1 MLTTTTF
8 FAWLTALRP
17 FCFLISLSLPESRS
31 DSVPRVRPPLRNC
44 VTFSSLF
51 CSKIGMDSLTPR
63 TGDGELDTSAILE
76 SALDIFRPVMESA
89 TVMAAHYAKA
99 CGRDVVL
106 QEDMRFGMMFAA
118 RYVTGRQIGSLFPE
132 IYEDAS
138 DSQRESSGSEG
149 SDYDPDG
156 SESSGSWETVSD
168 SEMVWTRYEGTDDD
182 QALKMNEC
190 ADSWDSW
197 EPQNPS
203 ERALKNAIDKQSDL

>member
-1 MLTTTTF
+1 
-8 FAWLTALRP
+8 
-17 FCFLISLSLPESRS
+17 
-31 DSVPRVRPPLRNC
+31 
-44 VTFSSLF
+44 
-51 CSKIGMDSLTPR
+51 MDSLTPR
-63 TGDGELDTSAILE
+63 SGDGELDTSAILE

-132 IYEDAS
+132 IYSESRS
-138 DSQRESSGSEG
+138 DSSGSEG

-156 SESSGSWETVSD
+156 EDEESGSDSGWETVSD

-190 ADSWDSW
+190 ADTWASW

-203 ERALKNAIDKQSDL
+203 ERALKNAIDKQSEN

>member
-1 MLTTTTF
+1 
-8 FAWLTALRP
+8 
-17 FCFLISLSLPESRS
+17 
-31 DSVPRVRPPLRNC
+31 
-44 VTFSSLF
+44 
-51 CSKIGMDSLTPR
+51 MDSLTPR
-63 TGDGELDTSAILE
+63 TGDGDLDTSAILE

-132 IYEDAS
+132 IYSESRS
-138 DSQRESSGSEG
+138 DSSSEG

-190 ADSWDSW
+190 ADSWDAW

-203 ERALKNAIDKQSDL
+203 ERALKNAIDKQREN

>member
-1 MLTTTTF
+1 M
-8 FAWLTALRP
+8 
-17 FCFLISLSLPESRS
+17 
-31 DSVPRVRPPLRNC
+31 
-44 VTFSSLF
+44 
-51 CSKIGMDSLTPR
+51 R

-132 IYEDAS
+132 IYRESRS
-138 DSQRESSGSEG
+138 DSPVRRGLEGSGSDSEG
-149 SDYDPDG
+149 SEYDPDG
-156 SESSGSWETVSD
+156 EDEESGSDSGWETVSD
-168 SEMVWTRYEGTDDD
+168 SEMVWTRYEGTGDD

>member
-1 MLTTTTF
+1 
-8 FAWLTALRP
+8 
-17 FCFLISLSLPESRS
+17 
-31 DSVPRVRPPLRNC
+31 
-44 VTFSSLF
+44 
-51 CSKIGMDSLTPR
+51 MDSLTPR
-63 TGDGELDTSAILE
+63 SGDGDFDTSAILE

-106 QEDMRFGMMFAA
+106 AEDMNLGMMFAA

-132 IYEDAS
+132 IY
-138 DSQRESSGSEG
+138 RESGSDSEG

-156 SESSGSWETVSD
+156 SESSGSWETVD
-168 SEMVWTRYEGTDDD
+168 DEELTWTRYEGTDDD

-190 ADSWDSW
+190 ADSWASW

-203 ERALKNAIDKQSDL
+203 ERALKNAIDKQSEN